1 MQKDALQ
8 RDPEYIKYINSIRA
22 VGYFR
27 GEIEGSQLWDA
38 LESKA
43 LAVFLQSRREEYVLI
58 PFGHCICLTQYSS
71 WSDASRPSFAS
82 QVDRA
87 IVNAGDLT
95 PSQDLEDPDDWL
107 NVNAED
113 LDRVLQESMSHE
125 ASRTG
130 HEMGVDPNSE
140 NEERDTTHAQVTKL
154 RDLAKKVDAFV
165 AGKGDV
171 EGATFDE

>member
-1 MQKDALQ
+1 M
-8 RDPEYIKYINSIRA
+8 NSIRA
-22 VGYFR
+22 AGYFR
-27 GEIEGSQLWDA
+27 SEIEGSQLWDA

-58 PFGHCICLTQYSS
+58 PFGYCKWLTQNSS

-82 QVDRA
+82 QVDGA
-87 IVNAGDLT
+87 IANAGDLT
-95 PSQDLEDPDDWL
+95 PLQDLEDPDDWL
-107 NVNAED
+107 NVNPED

-125 ASRTG
+125 
-130 HEMGVDPNSE
+130 MGVDPDSE
-140 NEERDTTHAQVTKL
+140 NEERDTTHTQVTKL

-171 EGATFDE
+171 EGATFEE